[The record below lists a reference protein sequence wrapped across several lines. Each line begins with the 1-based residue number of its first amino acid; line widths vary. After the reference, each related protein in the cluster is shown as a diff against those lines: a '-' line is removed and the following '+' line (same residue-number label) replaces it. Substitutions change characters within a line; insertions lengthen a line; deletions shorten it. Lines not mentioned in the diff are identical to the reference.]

1 MIANPRPKLAS
12 SPKPTKS
19 AVAGNMGEPAPKRAR
34 EDDAAAGGGTTET
47 PKLATRELG
56 TTGLQTTTL
65 GA

>member
-1 MIANPRPKLAS
+1 
-12 SPKPTKS
+12 
-19 AVAGNMGEPAPKRAR
+19 MGEPAPKRAR

>member
-12 SPKPTKS
+12 PKPTKS
-19 AVAGNMGEPAPKRAR
+19 AAVAGNMGEPAPKRAR